1 MEVSSHS
8 LSLERVAGIRFALG
22 IFTNLT
28 QDHLDFHR
36 TMEAYAAAKAKLFSV
51 CDRAVVNFDDPWGA
65 YMAEQAKCPVT
76 TFSLEHNEADLVAKD
91 IRLAPASVKFVA
103 VTVGGIARVSLPI
116 PGRFSVCNALG
127 VLAGAMA
134 LGITLEEGA
143 AALSTAAGVRG
154 RVEPVPTDGDY
165 TILIDYAH
173 TPDAL
178 ENVLKA
184 VRETSEGRVVAV
196 FGCGGDRDRTKR
208 PIMGRIGTEIA
219 DFSIITS
226 DNPRT
231 EDPEAIIADILGGV
245 TAGKDRWTAIT
256 DRREAIRWAIENH
269 RPGDVIVLCG
279 KGHET
284 YQEINHVKHHMDE
297 REIVAEIIE
306 SRKNR

>member
-1 MEVSSHS
+1 
-8 LSLERVAGIRFALG
+8 
-22 IFTNLT
+22 
-28 QDHLDFHR
+28 
-36 TMEAYAAAKAKLFSV
+36 
-51 CDRAVVNFDDPWGA
+51 
-65 YMAEQAKCPVT
+65 
-76 TFSLEHNEADLVAKD
+76 
-91 IRLAPASVKFVA
+91 
-103 VTVGGIARVSLPI
+103 
-116 PGRFSVCNALG
+116 
-127 VLAGAMA
+127 
-134 LGITLEEGA
+134 
-143 AALSTAAGVRG
+143 
-154 RVEPVPTDGDY
+154 
-165 TILIDYAH
+165 
-173 TPDAL
+173 
-178 ENVLKA
+178 
-184 VRETSEGRVVAV
+184 
-196 FGCGGDRDRTKR
+196 
-208 PIMGRIGTEIA
+208 MGRIGTEIA